1 MQLVSSTEAAYL
13 QFTKSEYA
21 IYFCKGGIYTR
32 PSLGDAVWYAQ
43 SSSVLYRALQP
54 PHLLNLFA
62 IVFEKQLDPKKSPA
76 RLAGSGICNL
86 IKGADAA
93 VSAAL

>member
-21 IYFCKGGIYTR
+21 IYFCNGGIYTR
-32 PSLGDAVWYAQ
+32 PSLGNAVWYAQ

-54 PHLLNLFA
+54 HLLNLFA
-62 IVFEKQLDPKKSPA
+62 IVFDKQLDPKKCPA
-76 RLAGSGICNL
+76 RLSGSGICNL
-86 IKGADAA
+86 INGADAA
-93 VSAAL
+93 MSAAL